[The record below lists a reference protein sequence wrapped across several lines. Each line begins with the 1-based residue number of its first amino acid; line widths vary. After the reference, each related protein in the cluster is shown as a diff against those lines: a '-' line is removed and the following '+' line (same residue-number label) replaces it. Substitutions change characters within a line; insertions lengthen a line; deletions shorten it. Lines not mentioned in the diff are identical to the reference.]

1 MAGTSSFPV
10 TPPQASEFAAMYDPF
25 FWYITAVIA
34 AGGGLVY
41 VLVTYFCFKYAKNP
55 GARGHVGLP
64 VTPRIL
70 GSTKLEFMWT
80 AIPTV
85 FFFTFFIWGTWL
97 WGQVTRIPPE
107 ANEYEIFV
115 VGKRWMWKIQ
125 HPNGVREINELHLPT
140 GRAVKVTVISED
152 VIHDFGIPA
161 FRSKIDVVPGRYMS
175 TWYKPTKEGT
185 YHLFCDQYC
194 GMGHSQMVGQVH
206 VLSPS
211 DFGDWLEGSFRVRE
225 SKGPADGTKAWEG
238 AKLFKKLNCIS
249 CHGSD
254 NTQRAPRLEG
264 IWGTQ
269 VPIGGG
275 KFATVDDAYVRES
288 IRNPMAKIHEGW
300 KPIMPAYPMSQVT
313 EDEIRDLILYI
324 KSLKPGDIPRR
335 VDGTPP
341 QIGANPVTTEG
352 GSK

>member
-1 MAGTSSFPV
+1 MASATSFPIV
-10 TPPQASEFAAMYDPF
+10 PPQASEFAALYDPF
-25 FWYITAVIA
+25 FWYITVVVF

-41 VLVTYFCFKYAKNP
+41 LLVAYFCFRYARNP
-55 GARGHVGLP
+55 GARGHVGLAH
-64 VTPRIL
+64 TPRIL
-70 GSTKLEFMWT
+70 GSTRLELLWT
-80 AIPTV
+80 AIPAV
-85 FFFTFFIWGTWL
+85 FFLTFFAWGTWL
-97 WGQVTRIPPE
+97 WGQVTRIPAE
-107 ANEYEIFV
+107 AEDYEIYV

-125 HPNGVREINELHLPT
+125 HPDGVREINELHLPV
-140 GRAVKVTVISED
+140 GKAVKITVISED

-161 FRSKIDVVPGRYMS
+161 FRAKIDVVPGRYMS
-175 TWYKPTKEGT
+175 IWYRPTKAGT

-194 GMGHSQMVGQVH
+194 GQGHSQMVGQVH
-206 VLSPS
+206 VLSAA
-211 DFGDWLEGSFRVRE
+211 DFEAWKEGAFRTKE
-225 SKGPADGTKAWEG
+225 GKGPADGSPAWEG

-249 CHGSD
+249 CHGAD

-275 KFATVDDAYVRES
+275 RTATVNDEYVRES

-324 KSLKPGDIPRR
+324 
-335 VDGTPP
+335 
-341 QIGANPVTTEG
+341 
-352 GSK
+352 